1 MTLAAIVL
9 AVAALSV
16 WLDRHRD
23 RNAGLAGSSDVND
36 RDRVRVRDDLRYLT

>member
-9 AVAALSV
+9 VVAGISV

-23 RNAGLAGSSDVND
+23 RNAGLAGSSDIND
-36 RDRVRVRDDLRYLT
+36 RDRIRVRDDLRYLT

>member
-9 AVAALSV
+9 VVAILSV
-16 WLDRHRD
+16 WLDRRRD
-23 RNAGLAGSSDVND
+23 RNAGLAGSTDVND

>member
-9 AVAALSV
+9 VLTGISV

-36 RDRVRVRDDLRYLT
+36 RDRTRVRNELRYLT

>member
-1 MTLAAIVL
+1 MTLALIVL
-9 AVAALSV
+9 VLAAISV

-23 RNAGLAGSSDVND
+23 HNAGLAGSSDVND